1 MNKRF
6 NSLILSVL
14 IIMSVTVP
22 HKAPAEKQ
30 ARKNETQHKEISTA
44 EETEQQSEKD
54 NPDSIEG
61 FIKALHAKL
70 LK

>member
-1 MNKRF
+1 
-6 NSLILSVL
+6 
-14 IIMSVTVP
+14 MSVTVP